1 MKLTEEEMESAIGIL
16 TDEVSDF
23 LHERVGD
30 VMLDSLI
37 YPLGDNNLLELDVE
51 QIDKI
56 ATSVCKNFY
65 SEKVNVYLHI

>member
-23 LHERVGD
+23 LHERVCD

-37 YPLGDNNLLELDVE
+37 HPLGDNNLLELDVE

-56 ATSVCKNFY
+56 VTNVCKNFY
-65 SEKVNVYLHI
+65 SEKEKTKQ